1 MLGEGPDSGTRRRI
15 SVLILTF
22 NEEINLA
29 DCLESVPWRDDI
41 FVIDSG
47 STDRTLEIANQYKAK
62 IVRRP
67 FDGYA
72 KQRNYGLSQN
82 FENEWIL
89 MLDADERCTP
99 ELAVEIE
106 AFIKSAG
113 SNTSMAMV
121 RRKDIFLGKW
131 LKRSSGYPT
140 WFPRIFRKGRVVVSR
155 EVNEIYETNDQSVL
169 LKEHLLHYPF
179 NKGLDYWIERHN
191 KYSSLEAGTLQSARK
206 QSVDWLGAISTDPQR
221 RRAFYKR
228 CLYGLPMRPF
238 WVFLFL
244 YFFRLG
250 FLDGRAGYCF
260 VMLRCSYEAMLEAKL
275 IHNDSSRQ

>member
-1 MLGEGPDSGTRRRI
+1 MSGKNSDTAHHLRI

-22 NEEINLA
+22 NEENNLTE
-29 DCLESVPWRDDI
+29 CIESVPWRDDI
-41 FVIDSG
+41 YVIDSG
-47 STDRTLEIANQYKAK
+47 STDRTLDIAQQHKAK
-62 IVRRP
+62 VVSRA

-72 KQRNYGLSQN
+72 KQRNFGLGQDFSG
-82 FENEWIL
+82 EWIL

-99 ELAVEIE
+99 ELVTEIE
-106 AFIKSAG
+106 TFVNVADI
-113 SNTSMAMV
+113 NTSMGLV

-140 WFPRIFRKGRVVVSR
+140 WFPRFFRKGCVVVSR
-155 EVNEIYETNDQSVL
+155 EVNELYETNGKSVL

-179 NKGLDYWIERHN
+179 NKGLDYWVDRHN
-191 KYSSLEAGTLQSARK
+191 RYSSLEATTLSVARERPI
-206 QSVDWLGAISTDPQR
+206 DWPGSISIDPQR

-244 YFFRLG
+244 YFFRFG

-275 IHNDSSRQ
+275 IHSDSSRQ